1 MKRDNLVVVRIGKK
15 GITEGIISEIDNV
28 LEKRGMVKIKLLR
41 NFREAYGISRNDVAI
56 MLSERLNACIEDV
69 RGFTII
75 LRRQKFKK

>member
-1 MKRDNLVVVRIGKK
+1 MRRDDLVVVRIGKK

-41 NFREAYGISRNDVAI
+41 NFREAYGVNRNDVAI
-56 MLSERLNACIEDV
+56 MLSERLNACIEEV